1 MTWPTLRRRPG
12 HSVSEHYRATGTSM
26 SDFYYRLVAS
36 DSKLPYCPLRALS
49 ERRMP
54 DIDSHNLVHSASVP
68 MSGNATIYARF
79 RIAAWI
85 TVTNVTVACGFA
97 LAGLVHPEAVA
108 AGATIADNAARVFA
122 MYAAARTFPLALAV
136 LASVWRRALGAT
148 VVLGGLA
155 GVIQFA
161 DALVGMVCHDPGKTL
176 GPLAIAAVQLWATIR
191 LGLACRS
198 PRSWLAS

>member
-1 MTWPTLRRRPG
+1 
-12 HSVSEHYRATGTSM
+12 
-26 SDFYYRLVAS
+26 
-36 DSKLPYCPLRALS
+36 
-49 ERRMP
+49 MP
-54 DIDSHNLVHSASVP
+54 DIDTQDLTHPTSVP
-68 MSGNATIYARF
+68 MPGNAAVHTRF

-85 TVTNVTVACGFA
+85 TVANLTVASGFA
-97 LAGLVHPEAVA
+97 LAGLVHPGAVV
-108 AGATIADNAARVFA
+108 AGATIANYAAHVFA

-136 LASVWRRALGAT
+136 LAVAWRRAPMSM

-161 DALVGMVCHDPGKTL
+161 DALVGMASGDLGKTL

-198 PRSWLAS
+198 AHR